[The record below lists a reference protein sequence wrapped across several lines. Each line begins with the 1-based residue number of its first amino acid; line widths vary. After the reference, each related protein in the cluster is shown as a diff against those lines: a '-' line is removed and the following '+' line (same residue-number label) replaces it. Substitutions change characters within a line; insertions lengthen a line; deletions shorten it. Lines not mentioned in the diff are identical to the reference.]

1 MSLNPTLHSN
11 GQGTNEVHKRVEWL
25 ETSVR
30 DHLCSKVE
38 MEALVETVVRPAM
51 IYNLDTVSLSN
62 RQKAEL
68 GQR

>member
-1 MSLNPTLHSN
+1 MN
-11 GQGTNEVHKRVEWL
+11 GFHCES
-25 ETSVR
+25 SVR

-38 MEALVETVVRPAM
+38 MKALVETVVRPAM